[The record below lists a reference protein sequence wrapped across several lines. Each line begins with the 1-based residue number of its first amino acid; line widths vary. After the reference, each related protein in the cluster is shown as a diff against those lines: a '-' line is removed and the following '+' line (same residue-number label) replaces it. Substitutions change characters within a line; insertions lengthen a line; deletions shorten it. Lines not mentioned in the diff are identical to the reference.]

1 MPWKNDYADSLYKVR
16 VNTLS
21 GEVECVAA
29 SYDGIPFFI
38 EETET
43 SGGRNI
49 VTTSLP
55 FSNTH
60 INEDVGGKPRSFTF
74 SIFLVGPNCDA
85 DREKLEAAFEKQGYF
100 EFSHPYY
107 GKFNARCPEY
117 GFKYSS
123 DVQEFV
129 SGTATFVPEGNQKKS
144 GRSVE
149 DLRGVVVAKSDV
161 VLNSAKSNFLE
172 NFSILGKAKSIVD
185 TVAAYTDKALE
196 EIENARNSI
205 RDVAEFV
212 STIAKIR
219 DNVALIL
226 GTPADFADRIQ
237 NLLTMTKDV
246 LSVGFANDAVKESLD
261 IIDSLVSA
269 KRDSADL
276 VANDLNGDID
286 RLQLMSAAAMAARS
300 VVDSTFKSAEE
311 AREMQDKVAATFTA
325 AADVAESVDDYADL
339 MDLQA
344 AALKYLRDEMSK
356 LAVIVELPMS
366 YSRDILSVCFDCY
379 GNLDRVDDILERNG
393 IGDPLVITAR
403 NVRVL
408 SK

>member
-1 MPWKNDYADSLYKVR
+1 MGFDVCLAVPAERPVREVDMKSRMKNRLPENRGLFPLRDAVRRDQRRADSGSRHIVR
-16 VNTLS
+16 RLLIPAGDVV
-21 GEVECVAA
+21 EVAGVL
-29 SYDGIPFFI
+29 PFFAENF
-38 EETET
+38 EEIVKLCREYSIVPNFTT
-43 SGGRNI
+43 SGILMTKEKAEICKKYCGA
-49 VTTSLP
+49 VAVSEH
-55 FSNTH
+55 FS
-60 INEDVGGKPRSFTF
+60 D
-74 SIFLVGPNCDA
+74 
-85 DREKLEAAFEKQGYF
+85 
-100 EFSHPYY
+100 
-107 GKFNARCPEY
+107 
-117 GFKYSS
+117 
-123 DVQEFV
+123 
-129 SGTATFVPEGNQKKS
+129 
-144 GRSVE
+144 
-149 DLRGVVVAKSDV
+149 
-161 VLNSAKSNFLE
+161 
-172 NFSILGKAKSIVD
+172 
-185 TVAAYTDKALE
+185 YTDKALE
-196 EIENARNSI
+196 EIENIRNSI
-205 RDVAEFV
+205 RDVTEFV

-219 DNVALIL
+219 DKVALVL

-261 IIDSLVSA
+261 IIDSLVAA

-300 VVDSTFKSAEE
+300 VVDSSIKSAEE

-379 GNLDRVDDILERNG
+379 GDLDRVDDILERNG

>member
-1 MPWKNDYADSLYKVR
+1 MPLQNDYADSLYKVR
-16 VNTLS
+16 VNTPS

-55 FSNTH
+55 FSDTH

-85 DREKLEAAFEKQGYF
+85 DRKKLEAAFEKQGYF

-123 DVQEFV
+123 GVQEYV
-129 SGTATFVPEGNQKKS
+129 SGTVLVVPEGVQKKS

-196 EIENARNSI
+196 EIENVRNSI
-205 RDVAEFV
+205 RDVTEFV

-300 VVDSTFKSAEE
+300 VVDSSFKSAEE

>member
-1 MPWKNDYADSLYKVR
+1 M
-16 VNTLS
+16 
-21 GEVECVAA
+21 
-29 SYDGIPFFI
+29 
-38 EETET
+38 
-43 SGGRNI
+43 
-49 VTTSLP
+49 
-55 FSNTH
+55 
-60 INEDVGGKPRSFTF
+60 
-74 SIFLVGPNCDA
+74 
-85 DREKLEAAFEKQGYF
+85 
-100 EFSHPYY
+100 
-107 GKFNARCPEY
+107 
-117 GFKYSS
+117 
-123 DVQEFV
+123 
-129 SGTATFVPEGNQKKS
+129 
-144 GRSVE
+144 
-149 DLRGVVVAKSDV
+149 RGVVVAKSDV